1 MATKKITELSNL
13 ATPVGADILPIVDDV
28 AGTATTKK
36 VTATNLMTL
45 APVQSVAG
53 RTGTVTLSN
62 TDISGLGTAATSAS
76 TDFSPAFFSIV
87 SETTTARTL
96 SNSDNGKVIVCS
108 NAGQVIVTIPSGLT
122 SGFNCTITQGGAGT
136 VTIVGSG
143 ASINGFNNKTA
154 TAGQYAVVNIIPV
167 GANAYY
173 VDGDLITAPLI
184 NNYSLDLDGTNDHAT
199 IDPSGTTSC
208 NSVSAWFKSD
218 TTINASTLGGVLFS
232 TENFNFN
239 IAFGGNHTS
248 DVTDEVILVKYGGS
262 FAYTSS
268 SASINTDWHHVFI
281 AWVSSSSTNSGS
293 AGYDIWLDGVKV
305 GNASGGSVPSSPFS
319 LNATSRFGGRADNTR
334 FFGGLVDEVAIWTS
348 DVSSDIAT
356 IYNSGVPNNLNDS
369 SNVSTAPT
377 HWWRMGDSDGGTGTT
392 LTDVGSDGTIDLT
405 LVNGPT
411 FSTTVPS

>member
-1 MATKKITELSNL
+1 MANKKFTELTDLPSP
-13 ATPVGADILPIVDDV
+13 AGADIMAIVDDV
-28 AGTATTKK
+28 AGTPTTKK

-45 APVQSVAG
+45 APVQSVNG
-53 RTGTVTLSN
+53 DTGAVTVSG
-62 TDISGLGTAATSAS
+62 TDLFN
-76 TDFSPAFFSIV
+76 DIV

-108 NAGQVIVTIPSGLT
+108 NAGQIVVTIPSGLT

-143 ASINGFNNKTA
+143 ATINGFNNKTA
-154 TAGQYAVVNIIPV
+154 TAGQYAVINVIPV
-167 GANAYY
+167 GTNAYY

-184 NNYSLDLDGTNDHAT
+184 NSYSLDLDGTNNYAT
-199 IDPSGTTSC
+199 IDTSATTSC

-232 TENFNFN
+232 TGTVNFN

-305 GNASGGSVPSSPFS
+305 GNASGGTVPTSPFS
-319 LNATSRFGGRADNTR
+319 LNTTSRFGSRADSTR
-334 FFGGLVDEVAIWTS
+334 FFSGLVDEVAIWSS

-356 IYNSGVPNNLNDS
+356 IYNSGTPNNLNDS

-377 HWWRMGDSDGGTGTT
+377 HWWRMGDNDGGSGTT
-392 LTDVGSDGTIDLT
+392 VTDQGSGSQDGTLT
-405 LVNGPT
+405 NGPT
-411 FSTTVPS
+411 FSSSVPS